1 MNKRRLAII
10 GSRDLGQQIA
20 YHATLNGFE
29 VVGYFDDFN
38 KTSKDSYPILGKVN
52 EIQSTYSKDSFDLL
66 FIGIGY
72 KHMQVRTDLFNQFYN
87 TIPFANIIHKST
99 IIDPTVSIGEGNII
113 YPGVTIDSN
122 SKLENNILINIG
134 STIAH
139 DTTIKSHS
147 FLSPRVALAGF
158 ITINE
163 QCIIGINATIID
175 NIEIIRE
182 TQIGGGSVVIKNISE
197 KGVYVGNPVRKIK

>member
-1 MNKRRLAII
+1 MNNNRLAII

-20 YHATLNGFE
+20 HHATLNGFD
-29 VVGYFDDFN
+29 VIGYFDDFD
-38 KTSKDSYPILGKVN
+38 TISEDSFPILGK
-52 EIQSTYSKDSFDLL
+52 IKDIDSFFSQDNFDFL

-72 KHMQVRTDLFNQFYN
+72 KHMKVRAELFNQFYN
-87 TIPFANIIHKST
+87 SIPFANIIHKSA
-99 IIDPTVSIGEGNII
+99 IIDPTVKIGEGVLI

-122 SKLENNILINIG
+122 VILDNNILINIA

-139 DTTIKSHS
+139 DTTIKSHC

-163 QCIIGINATIID
+163 QCIIGINSTIID
-175 NIEIIRE
+175 NIEVITQ
-182 TQIGGGSVVIKNISE
+182 TQIGGGSVVIQNINE
-197 KGVYVGNPVRKIK
+197 KGVYVGNPIRKIR

>member
-1 MNKRRLAII
+1 MSKRLAII
-10 GSRDLGQQIA
+10 GSGDLGQQIA
-20 YHATLNGFE
+20 HHAKFNNFE
-29 VVGYFDDFN
+29 IIGYFDDFN
-38 KTSKDSYPILGKVN
+38 DTSKDAHPILGKVHD
-52 EIQSTYSKDSFDLL
+52 IHKIYSNGSFDFL

-72 KHMQVRTDLFNQFYN
+72 KHMQARTDLFGQFYN
-87 TIPFANIIHKST
+87 TIPFANIIHKSA
-99 IIDPTVSIGEGNII
+99 IIDTSVTLGEGNII

-175 NIEIIRE
+175 NIDIISG

-197 KGVYVGNPVRKIK
+197 KGVYVGNPIRKIR